1 MIIRVSTL
9 FHAWKSFLY
18 VRIKH
23 APRSVQ
29 KEGLHQFQVSV
40 FRTVRTEHARGVCT
54 ERGGPPNNPRNFF
67 RETKRPLLHLC
78 LKFPAKNKK
87 GSEYSSE
94 PSGCPFFGQSK
105 QINEISWQKRW
116 GIAMPKFPF

>member
-1 MIIRVSTL
+1 MIIRVSIL

-23 APRSVQ
+23 ALG
-29 KEGLHQFQVSV
+29 GLY
-40 FRTVRTEHARGVCT
+40 RKRGA
-54 ERGGPPNNPRNFF
+54 PNNPHDFF

-87 GSEYSSE
+87 GPEYSSE